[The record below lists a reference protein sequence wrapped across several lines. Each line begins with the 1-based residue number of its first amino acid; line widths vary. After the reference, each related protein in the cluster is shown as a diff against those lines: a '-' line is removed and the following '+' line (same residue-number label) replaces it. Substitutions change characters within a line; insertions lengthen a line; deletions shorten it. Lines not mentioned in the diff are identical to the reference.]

1 MSNAIVD
8 NNTAEM
14 PSFDNDEQW
23 LCLNGRAERVFDS
36 VHAVESTELNIDS
49 PEAIAAAEICG
60 SCVLQELCQNEVDKW
75 QKDIDTEVHIPT
87 PGVMGGLLVRESE
100 LGNKEALRII
110 KSTIG
115 LWKPGISQGKP
126 TSVRL
131 STVITFKLPEQG
143 HSKETEGL
151 PKSVKIQTD
160 DILFENPISNAEYI
174 GGQHLLL
181 SFQPLTWLTAS
192 FRTKPFNCFITHSL
206 HKAH

>member
-1 MSNAIVD
+1 VGNGL
-8 NNTAEM
+8 
-14 PSFDNDEQW
+14 DE
-23 LCLNGRAERVFDS
+23 
-36 VHAVESTELNIDS
+36 
-49 PEAIAAAEICG
+49 
-60 SCVLQELCQNEVDKW
+60 
-75 QKDIDTEVHIPT
+75 
-87 PGVMGGLLVRESE
+87 
-100 LGNKEALRII
+100 EALRII

-181 SFQPLTWLTAS
+181 SFIAENFQIPESLILEDLDINQIIVMIEVDTLGSVEVIKTLGESSGLGLEQEAVRVIKLTSGKW
-192 FRTKPFNCFITHSL
+192 KPATI
-206 HKAH
+206 